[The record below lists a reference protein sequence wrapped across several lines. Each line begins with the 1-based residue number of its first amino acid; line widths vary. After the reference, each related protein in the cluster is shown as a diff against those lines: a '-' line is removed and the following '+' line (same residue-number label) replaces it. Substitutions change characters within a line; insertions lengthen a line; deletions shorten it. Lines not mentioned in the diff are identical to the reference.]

1 MFSSMGTGLS
11 KHLSPAR
18 CLLEASNAEAQQKA
32 HQPISVLLLDSA
44 FSCRETP
51 HSKHFMHVLRDAF
64 ARLPGSASGEPPAD
78 AQ

>member
-18 CLLEASNAEAQQKA
+18 CLLEASNADAQQKA
-32 HQPISVLLLDSA
+32 HQPISVLLLDGVARALS
-44 FSCRETP
+44 
-51 HSKHFMHVLRDAF
+51 AF
-64 ARLPGSASGEPPAD
+64 ARLPGSASGEPSAD